1 MIGRYRSGNPLTA
14 FVANN
19 RSRSRW
25 SPSLGPGLGLDRPSL
40 APGRSAP
47 SAVLGDPNQ
56 WFDPTAFV
64 LPAAGTFGNSERGQF
79 TGPDLRT
86 VDLSLARFIPVRALS
101 ERGRLEI
108 RVEAFNI
115 FDRANFGIPSLLVFT
130 GAADNE
136 APLSTFGRIR
146 STVTSSRQ
154 IQIGLRVAF

>member
-1 MIGRYRSGNPLTA
+1 M
-14 FVANN
+14 ANN

-40 APGRSAP
+40 APGRTP
-47 SAVLGDPNQ
+47 ESAVTGNPDQ
-56 WFDPTAFV
+56 WFDPTTFV
-64 LPAAGTFGNSERGQF
+64 LQPAGTFGNSDRGAF

-86 VDLSLARFIPVRALS
+86 VDVSLVRFIPLRALS
-101 ERGRLEI
+101 RRGQLEF

-115 FDRANFGIPSLLVFT
+115 FNRANFGIPSLLAFT

-146 STVTSSRQ
+146 TTVTSSRQ
-154 IQIGLRVAF
+154 IQLGLRANF